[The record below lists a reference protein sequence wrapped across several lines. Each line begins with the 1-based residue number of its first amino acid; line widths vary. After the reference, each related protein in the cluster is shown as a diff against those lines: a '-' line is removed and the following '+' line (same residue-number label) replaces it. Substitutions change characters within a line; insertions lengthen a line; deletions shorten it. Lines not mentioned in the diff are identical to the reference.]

1 MPNFAKRMDAISG
14 DVVDSILKF
23 SSNPEILSFSLGS
36 PAKELLPIGEIKN
49 IINKVLDEDG
59 TRVLSYGL
67 TEGWL
72 PLKKAYLEHLVH
84 PKGVK
89 ADLNNVII
97 TTGSTQ
103 AIEIFAEVF
112 LDEGDT
118 VLVEAPTFFA
128 TLGVFDKFGAQ
139 SIAVATDDQGLIIED
154 LEAKIK
160 EHRPK
165 ILYTIP
171 TFQNPTG
178 NTIPLERRKRIAQL
192 AAEYDFVVM
201 EDDPYCDL
209 RYKGEPIAPI
219 KAFDTTGH
227 VALINSFSKILAPG
241 LRVGA
246 VVASPEII
254 EKLIVTK
261 QGADTHSTNL
271 AQAICAEFLNSGV
284 LPNHLKNMV
293 PLYTE
298 RLEGMLAAIEKYFPK
313 GTKYTKP
320 EGGLFVWVDLPGDL
334 DTHLLLEKAAK
345 EIKVSYVPGAPFFLN
360 PEEGKNSLRLNFSSN
375 IADRNE
381 YGLQLLGEFFTKE
394 LNKL

>member
-1 MPNFAKRMDAISG
+1 MPKFAKRMDTISG
-14 DVVDSILKF
+14 DVVDSILKY

-36 PAKELLPIGEIKN
+36 PARELLPIGEIKT
-49 IINKVLDEDG
+49 IINKILDEDG
-59 TRVLSYGL
+59 TRVLSYGV

-72 PLKKAYLEHLVH
+72 PLRKAYLEHLVH

-103 AIEIFAEVF
+103 AIELFAEIF
-112 LDEGDT
+112 IDEGDV

-139 SIAVATDDQGLIIED
+139 SIAVATDEQGLIIED

-178 NTIPLERRKRIAQL
+178 NTLPIERRKRIAQL
-192 AAEYDFVVM
+192 ASQYDFVVM

-209 RYKGEPIAPI
+209 RYKGEPLSPI

-227 VALINSFSKILAPG
+227 VALINSFSKILSPG

-246 VVASPEII
+246 VVATAEII

-271 AQAICAEFLNSGV
+271 AQAICAEFLNSGA
-284 LPNHLKNMV
+284 LPTHLENMV

-298 RLEGMLAAIEKYFPK
+298 RLEGMLAGIEKHFPQ
-313 GTKYTKP
+313 GTKFTKP

-334 DTHLLLEKAAK
+334 DTNLLLEKASK

-360 PEEGKNSLRLNFSSN
+360 PEQGKNSIRLNFSSN
-375 IADRNE
+375 TADKNL
-381 YGLQLLGEFFTKE
+381 YGLKLLGEFFTQE
-394 LNKL
+394 LR